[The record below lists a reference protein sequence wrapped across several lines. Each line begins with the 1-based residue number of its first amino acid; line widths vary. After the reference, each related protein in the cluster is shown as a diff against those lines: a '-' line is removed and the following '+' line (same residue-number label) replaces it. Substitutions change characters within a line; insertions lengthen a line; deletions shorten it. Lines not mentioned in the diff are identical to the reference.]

1 MKRILKKLPDAI
13 LPWYNQNKR
22 KLPWRENK
30 EPYRV
35 WISEIMLQQ
44 TRVEAVLGYYDRF
57 LKTFPDIACLANAD
71 DEQLMKCW
79 EGLGYYSRARNLKK
93 AANEI
98 MGKFG
103 GTFPTEYENIH
114 TLTGI
119 GPYTAGAIASIC
131 FGYKKAAVDGNVLR
145 IVSRIAESFEPI
157 DLPQTKKEI
166 TDALEAIYPESAGDF
181 TQSLM
186 ELGATVC
193 VPKSPKCDI
202 CPVADI
208 CKSKKAGTQKELPVK
223 SPKKDKK
230 IEQKTVFLLQCG
242 EKLAL
247 CKRADSGLLASLW
260 QLPNVEG
267 ILSVK
272 QAIAYAEQLG
282 VKPHE
287 VVSRVEKQHI
297 FTHIKWEMTGY
308 TLRCREMPDAFVWA
322 SEQEIGEGY
331 ALPTAFRQFL
341 ESDSV

>member
-1 MKRILKKLPDAI
+1 MERTLKKLPEP
-13 LPWYNQNKR
+13 LLGWYGENKR
-22 KLPWRENK
+22 ELPWRENK

-93 AANEI
+93 AAIEI
-98 MGKFG
+98 MEKFG
-103 GTFPTEYENIH
+103 GVFPSDYESICS
-114 TLTGI
+114 LTGI
-119 GPYTAGAIASIC
+119 GPYTAGAVSSIC
-131 FGYKKAAVDGNVLR
+131 FSHKKAAVDGNVLR
-145 IVSRIAESFEPI
+145 IVSRITNSFRPI
-157 DLPQTKKEI
+157 DLPQTKKDI
-166 TDALEAIYPESAGDF
+166 TNALEKIYPDEAGDF

-193 VPKSPKCDI
+193 VPKNPKCDS

-267 ILSVK
+267 TFSVK
-272 QAIAYAEQLG
+272 QAIAYAEKIG
-282 VKPHE
+282 VQPYE
-287 VVSRVEKQHI
+287 VISRVEKQHI
-297 FTHIKWEMTGY
+297 FTHIRWEMTGY
-308 TLRCREMPDAFVWA
+308 TLRCREMPDTFVWA
-322 SEQEIGEGY
+322 NETEIFEKY

-341 ESDSV
+341 ESE